1 MDVERRIVITGVGA
15 VTCVGIGRDAMFK
28 NLLAGKSGID
38 TIKTYDASNQ
48 TTRIAGE
55 VKDFDPM
62 DYLDRKLVRR
72 IGRYAQFGLVA
83 AQEALDQ
90 SGLDLAKEDSYRIAS
105 TVSSA
110 IADYPMIEEAV
121 RGYIAHGPGKM
132 SPFTVPR
139 VITSMASA
147 IIDIQYKL
155 NGPSFGQSS
164 ACATGNHSLASA
176 AMLLQTEYA
185 DMAFAGGVEAAIA
198 PTSVESY
205 IALRGLS
212 SRNDEPQ
219 RASRPFDRDRDG
231 FIIAEGAAILILE
244 TLEHAQKRGAH
255 ILAELAGAGM
265 SCDGYH
271 FTASHPEGKG
281 AAAAMRQALDRAGI
295 DSTKI
300 DYINAHGTSTIINDV
315 TETIAIKAVF
325 ADNAYKIPISSIK
338 SMIGHSLGA
347 SGAIEAAACV
357 MALNE
362 NAIPP
367 TINLENPDP
376 ECDLDYVPNEARE
389 KKLDYV
395 MSNSF
400 GFGGQNCVL
409 IFKKV

>member
-1 MDVERRIVITGVGA
+1 MDREQRIVITGVGA

-28 NLLAGKSGID
+28 SLLAGKSGID
-38 TIKTYDASNQ
+38 TITTYDASNQ
-48 TTRIAGE
+48 KTRIAGE
-55 VKDFDPM
+55 VTDFEPS
-62 DYLDRKLVRR
+62 DYLDRKMARR

-110 IADYPMIEEAV
+110 IADYPMIEEQV
-121 RGYIAHGPGKM
+121 RGFVAHGPGKM

-139 VITSMASA
+139 VTTSMASA

-164 ACATGNHSLASA
+164 ACATGNHSLATA
-176 AMLLQTEYA
+176 AMLLQAGYA
-185 DMAFAGGVEAAIA
+185 DVAFTGGAESAIA
-198 PTSVESY
+198 PTCVESY

-212 SRNDEPQ
+212 TRNDEPQ

-231 FIIAEGAAILILE
+231 FILAEGAAILILE
-244 TLEHAQKRGAH
+244 TLEHAQNRGAK

-271 FTASHPEGKG
+271 FTASHPEGEG
-281 AAAAMRQALDRAGI
+281 AAAAMQQALDRAGI
-295 DSTKI
+295 DAGKI
-300 DYINAHGTSTIINDV
+300 DYINAHGTSTVINDK
-315 TETIAIKAVF
+315 TETKAIKTVF
-325 ADNAYKIPISSIK
+325 ADNAYNIPISSIK

-347 SGAIEAAACV
+347 SGAIEAATCV

-367 TINLENPDP
+367 TINLENADP

-389 KKLDYV
+389 KELSYV

-409 IFKKV
+409 VFKKV